1 MTVEIDVED
10 AGWLAIA
17 GLEALVR
24 DAVAATFAAVDR
36 NDADYD
42 VSIVFAGDDTVAA
55 LNAEWRSK
63 ARPTNVLSFPAEPM
77 PVPAGEPRPL
87 GDMILAAGVVAAEAA
102 DQHKSLPAHTT
113 HLIIHGLLHLMG
125 YDHETDED
133 AMAMESLEKRI
144 LKGLGIS
151 DPYE

>member
-1 MTVEIDVED
+1 MTVEIGVED

-63 ARPTNVLSFPAEPM
+63 ARPTSTSHCPRIRHILSSMVFF
-77 PVPAGEPRPL
+77 
-87 GDMILAAGVVAAEAA
+87 I
-102 DQHKSLPAHTT
+102 
-113 HLIIHGLLHLMG
+113 
-125 YDHETDED
+125 
-133 AMAMESLEKRI
+133 
-144 LKGLGIS
+144 
-151 DPYE
+151 